1 MTMKKKIL
9 FVSLFLAAVFT
20 VLPIMNIN
28 AAALSTPLVESLP
41 TVSGISYGEPA
52 GNATVD
58 GGLVVDAFSGEALEG
73 KWEIID
79 SDVIPQNNDTIRVSF
94 NVSSDEYSDVVLDLP
109 VQVEE
114 VVPTYFQSIVV
125 ERSGDD
131 ENVLNIYTELI
142 LTNPTSSEIV
152 EQEDS
157 DVKIWYRL
165 SENDEWAEVTKGEF
179 EISNDME
186 NSQIYL
192 KYEYV
197 GKDGCY
203 LPLTAESEI
212 IPADYIHER
221 EYPNAGAHW
230 IFLGIVV
237 GIIWIAGY
245 VITPLIMICAIVF
258 VLILLSLGGISTVLL
273 TAGIVTLVIVLIV
286 EKRKKSNKV

>member
-1 MTMKKKIL
+1 MYDSEVTTADLI
-9 FVSLFLAAVFT
+9 A
-20 VLPIMNIN
+20 
-28 AAALSTPLVESLP
+28 
-41 TVSGISYGEPA
+41 
-52 GNATVD
+52 
-58 GGLVVDAFSGEALEG
+58 
-73 KWEIID
+73 EIKDEID
-79 SDVIPQNNDTIRVSF
+79 IA
-94 NVSSDEYSDVVLDLP
+94 
-109 VQVEE
+109 
-114 VVPTYFQSIVV
+114 SIVPDTAFLRWLNTV
-125 ERSGDD
+125 EQT
-131 ENVLNIYTELI
+131 VYTELI
-142 LTNPTSSEIV
+142 LTNPTNGEIV

-157 DVKIWYRL
+157 DVKISYRF

-258 VLILLSLGGISTVLL
+258 VLILLALGGISTVLL
-273 TAGIVTLVIVLIV
+273 TAGIITLVIVLIV
-286 EKRKKSNKV
+286 KKRNKSNKV